1 MDRAA
6 VIQAL
11 DSQREALRARGVTS
25 LRLFGSVARDEASPD
40 SDVDILVDFARTPTF
55 DEFMDLRFLLEDLL
69 GAKVDLVTENGLREE
84 VRPRVKSQA
93 IRVA

>member
-25 LRLFGSVARDEASPD
+25 LRLFGSVARDEATPD
-40 SDVDILVDFARTPTF
+40 SDVDLLVDFARTPTF

-69 GAKVDLVTENGLREE
+69 GARVDLVIENGLRTE
-84 VRPRVKSQA
+84 VRPQVESQA